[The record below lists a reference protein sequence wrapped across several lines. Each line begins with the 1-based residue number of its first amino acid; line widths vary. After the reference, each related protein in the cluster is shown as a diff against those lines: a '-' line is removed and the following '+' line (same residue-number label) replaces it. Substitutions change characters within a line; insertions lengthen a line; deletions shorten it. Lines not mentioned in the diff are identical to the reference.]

1 MADSDNRSDDRIIAE
16 SIWGPCE
23 SSQEKHLARFL
34 DHCALQRLSLCI
46 DQPRTGDSTNEI
58 AGAIRLLRS
67 KPAVRKD
74 EILSRMSPNLSR
86 LAYLDCAVRTMLMT
100 ECELEGTAAI
110 GSGNVLRWVESE
122 TLTDYLGRIYPQS
135 TSMDVPKD
143 LIDLKNLRCH
153 ILARD
158 AGIKIQ
164 QTEKLSD
171 HLYLRHS
178 PGNKILLVFSHRAF
192 LKHSREILSVTRQ
205 DLSHSTDEALAL
217 GCLPAKLIDETLR
230 SYNLLFPPIGNA
242 KSRKLLRE
250 WVKRE
255 RLDESLLNPSFD
267 HSKQDP
273 PRTLHDLYED
283 FPYWAPQ
290 LARLL
295 EEVDDPT
302 PTTRWE
308 RYAERRKSHRHTYKC
323 AIAALVVAAVSGTL
337 ATLLAAVQVWISYCD
352 WDKNTNKTLC

>member
-1 MADSDNRSDDRIIAE
+1 MQSCGTE
-16 SIWGPCE
+16 SE
-23 SSQEKHLARFL
+23 
-34 DHCALQRLSLCI
+34 D
-46 DQPRTGDSTNEI
+46 
-58 AGAIRLLRS
+58 AGR
-67 KPAVRKD
+67 
-74 EILSRMSPNLSR
+74 EILSLVCGSQTKFLSAGFLPRRSHLADLTSQISPRRSH
-86 LAYLDCAVRTMLMT
+86 LADLTSHCAVRTMLMT
-100 ECELEGTAAI
+100 ECESEGTAAI
-110 GSGNVLRWVESE
+110 GSGNVLRWAESE

-178 PGNKILLVFSHRAF
+178 PGSKTLLVFSHRAF
-192 LKHSREILSVTRQ
+192 LEHSRERLSAIRQ

-267 HSKQDP
+267 HSKKDP
-273 PRTLHDLYED
+273 PRTLHDLYDD
-283 FPYWAPQ
+283 FPYWAPPIGPSTG
-290 LARLL
+290 RS
-295 EEVDDPT
+295 
-302 PTTRWE
+302 R
-308 RYAERRKSHRHTYKC
+308 
-323 AIAALVVAAVSGTL
+323 
-337 ATLLAAVQVWISYCD
+337 
-352 WDKNTNKTLC
+352 